1 MFFVSSFC
9 FVFGTLVVGR
19 ALCCQ
24 QLRASHPPSLAW
36 TGSENWK
43 TWKRNLKNW
52 KWGVL
57 LKKIFKKSN
66 WKLKLTQ
73 HLQWCWSRR
82 GQLSP
87 WSRTKSKGVKA
98 QSFQDLPSRYEFQM
112 NCSIGWVRFS
122 ENCSISVKWVSH
134 SGWIARSKAAATS
147 KLSKFWFK
155 FTHFPPCSVHS
166 AASWWISQDGGTT
179 ERWCVTDVCVGRS
192 ASIKPEQLV
201 SQRQAAWH
209 CSRPRVR
216 KETNNQMTKFDEF
229 DDDFQKLHEVTWN

>member
-1 MFFVSSFC
+1 
-9 FVFGTLVVGR
+9 
-19 ALCCQ
+19 
-24 QLRASHPPSLAW
+24 
-36 TGSENWK
+36 
-43 TWKRNLKNW
+43 
-52 KWGVL
+52 
-57 LKKIFKKSN
+57 
-66 WKLKLTQ
+66 
-73 HLQWCWSRR
+73 
-82 GQLSP
+82 
-87 WSRTKSKGVKA
+87 
-98 QSFQDLPSRYEFQM
+98 M

-179 ERWCVTDVCVGRS
+179 GRWCVTDVCVGRS

-229 DDDFQKLHEVTWN
+229 DEDFKKLHEVTWSYMKLMTFVNKFCSNGIKWMVSFESVNESIHSITLFFLRFSNLKVPSWTAHSLESPIPCWASTDWAHSGSRYWQ